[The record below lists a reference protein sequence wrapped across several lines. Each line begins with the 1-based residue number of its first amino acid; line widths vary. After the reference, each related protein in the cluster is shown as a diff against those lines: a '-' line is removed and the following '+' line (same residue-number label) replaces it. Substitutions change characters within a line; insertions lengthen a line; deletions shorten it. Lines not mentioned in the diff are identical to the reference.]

1 MGLTLKIIKMES
13 KNKINKLGEAS
24 FKPLVKVAGSIVMLL
39 TTSSFATAQAEEA
52 ANDSFLSNLN
62 ETEITLLVAMGV
74 LIALTLLIVVVFI
87 YVLSVFRILQ
97 SDQQKAVAVN
107 VPEKEKVSLW
117 KRINKR
123 FISGDLV
130 PVEREKDIMMDHEYD
145 GIYELNN
152 SMPPWLKYLFF
163 ATIGI
168 AFFYVMHYLVL
179 DTGKLQIEEYEDEL
193 ALAEEE
199 AASRTLLAGSSI
211 DENNVVFVTDEVAL
225 SEAEVLYAQNCAAC
239 HGADGGGTVGPNLT
253 DEYWL
258 HGGSIQDVFKVIK
271 YGVQEK
277 GMIPWQGKLSP
288 EEMQKMASFV
298 LTLQGT
304 TPASPKE
311 PQGEKYEME
320 TAAAGVVGS
329 LVE

>member
-1 MGLTLKIIKMES
+1 MGLTLKILKMES
-13 KNKINKLGEAS
+13 RNKTNRISDAL
-24 FKPLVKVAGSIVMLL
+24 FKPLGKVAAGLMLFL
-39 TTSSFATAQAEEA
+39 TTANLANAQD
-52 ANDSFLSNLN
+52 DSAVKEGFLSNLN
-62 ETEITLLVAMGV
+62 ETEIVLLIAMGV

-87 YVLSVFRILQ
+87 YVLSVFRLLQ
-97 SDQQKAVAVN
+97 ADQQKSVAGAAH
-107 VPEKEKVSLW
+107 EKEKESFW
-117 KRINKR
+117 KRFNKR
-123 FISGDLV
+123 FISGDLL
-130 PVEREKDIMMDHEYD
+130 PVEQEKEIMMDHEYD

-152 SMPPWLKYLFF
+152 SMPPWLKYLFY
-163 ATIGI
+163 ATIAI

-179 DTGKLQIEEYEDEL
+179 DTGKLQIEEYEEEL

-211 DENNVVFVTDEVAL
+211 DENNVVFVTDEAVL
-225 SEAEVLYAQNCAAC
+225 GEAEALYLQNCAAC

-288 EEMQKMASFV
+288 EEMQNMASYV
-298 LTLQGT
+298 LSLQGT

-311 PQGEKYEME
+311 PQGEKFEME
-320 TAAAGVVGS
+320 TAAIVGS
-329 LVE
+329 LEE